1 MSDQRR
7 VSQRKS
13 TIENSQ
19 KIENILKEREIKAQ
33 KKNSKKLGSIIQG
46 QLKSFEEEAHEVIDL
61 AESLPEDAALAA
73 DNIEI
78 EESNLDPGS
87 GLNLENQAQIVDPL
101 GALTP
106 GVIRSRS
113 VSTEVNRLECG
124 TASSATP
131 ERARLD
137 NNLSPIRQDNLLNIN
152 LSVVDEVFEDKMDDN
167 IYKEKLKQAKLYR
180 RQFNTLLSTF
190 TAEDVV
196 SIVHKHIYE
205 KKLSDIGVKFIE

>member
-33 KKNSKKLGSIIQG
+33 KKNSKKLGSISQG
-46 QLKSFEEEAHEVIDL
+46 QLKSSEEEAHEVIDL

-106 GVIRSRS
+106 GVIRSQLVRKLTDWNVVPLAQQRRKEHALTIIS
-113 VSTEVNRLECG
+113 V
-124 TASSATP
+124 
-131 ERARLD
+131 
-137 NNLSPIRQDNLLNIN
+137 
-152 LSVVDEVFEDKMDDN
+152 
-167 IYKEKLKQAKLYR
+167 
-180 RQFNTLLSTF
+180 QF
-190 TAEDVV
+190 VRIIC
-196 SIVHKHIYE
+196 SI
-205 KKLSDIGVKFIE
+205 